1 MANSN
6 RGNAY
11 SWLGQYLRAIQDFD
25 EAIRL
30 DPQLVLAYYNRG
42 DTYLNL
48 REPQGAVQDLDEA
61 IRLVLGLPRPMLTE
75 R

>member
-1 MANSN
+1 MAYSN

-48 REPQGAVQDLDEA
+48 REPQRAV
-61 IRLVLGLPRPMLTE
+61 
-75 R
+75 